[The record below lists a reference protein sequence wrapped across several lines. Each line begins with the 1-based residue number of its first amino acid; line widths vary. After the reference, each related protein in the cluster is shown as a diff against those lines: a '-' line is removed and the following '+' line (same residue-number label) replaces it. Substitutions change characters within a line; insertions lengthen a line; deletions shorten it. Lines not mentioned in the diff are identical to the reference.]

1 MPSEEPLSARLRE
14 QFAEQ
19 CKADAAVA
27 VLVQEACR
35 IADRLD
41 AIDAIVTGK
50 ADWIELM
57 HFRTKRDREDVVEV
71 TFDHVLG
78 EARQQA
84 SALRGLMSQLGAGR
98 ACAAQP
104 AEKVEDPLDALAARR
119 AARGAGTASRQR
131 RAGNDPG

>member
-1 MPSEEPLSARLRE
+1 MASDEPLSTRLRA
-14 QFAEQ
+14 QYAEQ
-19 CKADAAVA
+19 CATDAAVA

-35 IADRLD
+35 ISDRLD

-84 SALRGLMSQLGAGR
+84 SALRGLMSQLGAG
-98 ACAAQP
+98 
-104 AEKVEDPLDALAARR
+104 KVGDVKAPGKVVDPLDEIAERR
-119 AARGAGTASRQR
+119 AARHRGAAAR
-131 RAGNDPG
+131 